1 MLVSVALC
9 EYHKS
14 DEDFIFL
21 EMAGQGQQKI
31 KMLYWDLWILASL
44 ALK

>member
-9 EYHKS
+9 GYHKS

-21 EMAGQGQQKI
+21 EMASQGQ
-31 KMLYWDLWILASL
+31 
-44 ALK
+44 